1 MPRQV
6 DGGGGEPG
14 VVETTGRREEGD
26 VENVD
31 RADAPA
37 RRRGERGNRHAEQ
50 TRETREGGGG
60 HRNGE
65 DDWEGFRVRTDHWHW
80 SVERERA
87 RGARAGRRRSEA
99 SDA

>member
-1 MPRQV
+1 
-6 DGGGGEPG
+6 

-37 RRRGERGNRHAEQ
+37 RRRGERGNRHAKQ
-50 TRETREGGGG
+50 TRETG
-60 HRNGE
+60 GE